1 MVSTGSAQCAVTT
14 HFLKPQP
21 LISFIILFQ
30 RMMAPAVMT
39 TGAVVLYA
47 APTPVYAKEASPVD
61 VAKVRDS
68 IKDVMDTDMDK
79 RGDGTSLY
87 GTMIRLAW
95 HCAGTYAKDD
105 ESGGS
110 NGARM
115 RFDPEA
121 SWGANA
127 GLKVARDA
135 LEPVKAKYPNIS
147 YADCKCVKCVYL
159 VMLFVVV
166 EKVADI
172 IPATLVKSVHSC
184 GCGGC

>member
-1 MVSTGSAQCAVTT
+1 
-14 HFLKPQP
+14 
-21 LISFIILFQ
+21 
-30 RMMAPAVMT
+30 MAPAVMT

-47 APTPVYAKEASPVD
+47 APTEVYAKEAPPVD
-61 VAKVRDS
+61 VAKVRES

-105 ESGGS
+105 NSGGS

-127 GLKVARDA
+127 GLKVARNA
-135 LEPVKAKYPNIS
+135 LEPVKAKYPDIS
-147 YADCKCVKCVYL
+147 CTCW
-159 VMLFVVV
+159 MW
-166 EKVADI
+166 
-172 IPATLVKSVHSC
+172 
-184 GCGGC
+184 

>member
-1 MVSTGSAQCAVTT
+1 MT
-14 HFLKPQP
+14 
-21 LISFIILFQ
+21 ISFPWRAVVLDTVCWTESPSLTEPFCLYPSSHIFIHLQ
-30 RMMAPAVMT
+30 RMMAPAAMT
-39 TGAVVLYA
+39 TGAVLLYTS
-47 APTPVYAKEASPVD
+47 PTEVYAKEASSPAD

-68 IKDVMDTDMDK
+68 IKEVMDTDMDK

-105 ESGGS
+105 DSGGS

-135 LEPVKAKYPNIS
+135 LEPVKAKYPDIS
-147 YADCKCVKCVYL
+147 YADCKYVL
-159 VMLFVVV
+159 W
-166 EKVADI
+166 
-172 IPATLVKSVHSC
+172 
-184 GCGGC
+184 